1 MLKKLSRFPGIAFT
15 KIYKNKKYGFRKSSG
30 CPLVHASVKRCHSC

>member
-1 MLKKLSRFPGIAFT
+1 MLKKAIPVSRNSLY